1 MTERPYCA
9 PACFLAAFMASR
21 LGNVIYWTAF
31 GLALL
36 WAAGAIVE
44 TASSHQWIHGSSL
57 AIAGAT
63 VIWGIGRAAKYV
75 LGEE

>member
-1 MTERPYCA
+1 
-9 PACFLAAFMASR
+9 MASR

-36 WAAGAIVE
+36 WAAGVIVE
-44 TASSHQWIHGSSL
+44 MAPSHQWIHGTSL